1 MKIPNNLTITQEDIY
16 EEVKKNFIP
25 YFIPYLN
32 NIYNKKNDRQF
43 SWKIMRTKPDNFT
56 LEGLIYYDK
65 YGAQKINVVL
75 YIDKYVELLSAG
87 LLYEDSQFKSK
98 LMRWNL
104 DNAAGIKLVTID
116 NTNDDLAFVP
126 NPLNWKN
133 IVIIRLLFIV
143 HCWLKAINIKLDKLT
158 ETEKYLLINSEQDF
172 LKTDYWLSWDKVNTA
187 NTSGVTQFVN
197 WLVTC
202 TSGRSV

>member
-1 MKIPNNLTITQEDIY
+1 MKILNNLTITQEDIY
-16 EEVKKNFIP
+16 EEVKRNFIN
-25 YFIPYLN
+25 YFTPYLN

-43 SWKIMRTKPDNFT
+43 VWKIIRTKQDNFT
-56 LEGLIYYDK
+56 LEGPIYYDK

-75 YIDKYVELLSAG
+75 DIDKYVELLSAG

-104 DNAAGIKLVTID
+104 DNAAGIRLVTID
-116 NTNDDLAFVP
+116 NTNNDLAFVP

-143 HCWLKAINIKLDKLT
+143 HCRLKAINIKLDKLT
-158 ETEKYLLINSEQDF
+158 ETEKYLLINSDQDF